1 MIKKLQR
8 RDSEF
13 KQNDNVVVVSI
24 KRYLMAV
31 SFCNYTASD
40 RNDRNRV
47 CKQYALSEVVLN
59 AKYSSVGANDFPV
72 IREEVHA

>member
-13 KQNDNVVVVSI
+13 KQKDDVVVVSI

-31 SFCNYTASD
+31 SFSNHTASD
-40 RNDRNRV
+40 RNDRNRA
-47 CKQYALSEVVLN
+47 CKQYGLSEVDLN
-59 AKYSSVGANDFPV
+59 AKYSSV
-72 IREEVHA
+72 

>member
-24 KRYLMAV
+24 KRYLMTV
-31 SFCNYTASD
+31 SFCNHTASD

-47 CKQYALSEVVLN
+47 CKQYGLSEVDLN
-59 AKYSSVGANDFPV
+59 AKYSSVEAKDFPV
-72 IREEVHA
+72 IREQVHA